1 MGLNHISTFFK
12 KIKKKLLQKFWN
24 KIKLLPGTPLQATA
38 LNLPTPLPI
47 LEFFTFLKKG
57 TLVSFSKTPLIFFF
71 FSCLKKSFNFKKNLL
86 YCLKNK
92 NKGTSKKIR
101 VPNLLKLLKK
111 KYLSGLD
118 FVFVLT
124 TLVWGLLNLFVKVI

>member
-71 FSCLKKSFNFKKNLL
+71 LA
-86 YCLKNK
+86 
-92 NKGTSKKIR
+92 
-101 VPNLLKLLKK
+101 V
-111 KYLSGLD
+111 
-118 FVFVLT
+118 
-124 TLVWGLLNLFVKVI
+124 